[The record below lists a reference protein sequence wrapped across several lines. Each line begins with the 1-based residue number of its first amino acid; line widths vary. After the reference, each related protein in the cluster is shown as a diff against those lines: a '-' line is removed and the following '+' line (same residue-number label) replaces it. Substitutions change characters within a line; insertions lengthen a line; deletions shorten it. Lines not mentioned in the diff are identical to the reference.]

1 MAEIKNSYGDSHI
14 RKSFNYKKQDD
25 YMRTITVRMESETE
39 LSAEEI
45 GKLQK
50 VFGGGVLILLHTK
63 LLEIANMI

>member
-50 VFGGGVLILLHTK
+50 VFDEMLEK
-63 LLEIANMI
+63 LKKVVEEF

>member
-50 VFGGGVLILLHTK
+50 VFDEMFEK
-63 LLEIANMI
+63 LKKVVEEF